1 MAEFKKYYRTLFS
14 QFGYPLTK
22 NTAVPLKAIKDA
34 EQRLGIKVPQA
45 LRDYYLVAGRE
56 KRFNKSCN
64 RLLAPRDW
72 SVDKQRLL
80 FMEENQ
86 SVLWWGVSIR
96 NPDTQDPRISQGQ
109 NDDPI
114 TWYPEHPQ
122 CSVFLAVM
130 LHYQAVNNGYRFCSS
145 ASTPDDLDYQFK
157 KQGWTF
163 YGTLNSMQ
171 AYSRQNQ
178 VVCLMPSDGF
188 GFMGKWMVMAGAK
201 TKRDLQA
208 IEAELGLEFESD

>member
-1 MAEFKKYYRTLFS
+1 
-14 QFGYPLTK
+14 
-22 NTAVPLKAIKDA
+22 
-34 EQRLGIKVPQA
+34 
-45 LRDYYLVAGRE
+45 
-56 KRFNKSCN
+56 
-64 RLLAPRDW
+64 
-72 SVDKQRLL
+72 
-80 FMEENQ
+80 
-86 SVLWWGVSIR
+86 
-96 NPDTQDPRISQGQ
+96 
-109 NDDPI
+109 
-114 TWYPEHPQ
+114 
-122 CSVFLAVM
+122 
-130 LHYQAVNNGYRFCSS
+130 VNNGYRFCSS